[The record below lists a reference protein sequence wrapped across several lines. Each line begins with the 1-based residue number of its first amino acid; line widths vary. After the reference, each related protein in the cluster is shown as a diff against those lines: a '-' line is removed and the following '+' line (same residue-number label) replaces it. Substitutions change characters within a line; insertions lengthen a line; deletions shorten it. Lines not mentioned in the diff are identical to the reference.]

1 MDDLVHV
8 GALVLQDAVDRAKHP
23 HRQVLVALDGVQD
36 GEKSAEQLESL
47 GVLVQDCSALIF
59 EF

>member
-47 GVLVQDCSALIF
+47 
-59 EF
+59 